1 MTPPN
6 ELEKLAEF
14 KTAIQSNK
22 GLERL
27 RAMQY
32 LQQMNNQGLMG
43 MPQVTEQPVVQR
55 SNGGKVFNNLDEATA
70 ANLPPGSKFFIADMP
85 ETFFVDADGAIGKEI
100 QEGMLAGL
108 DAYTPQDIGD
118 GSISPEDAIA
128 YNKYL
133 RNISQSNQD
142 RPQYNRR
149 IDAEQYGDIG
159 AQGRAGG
166 GQVAPDSMA
175 QGLAGLGRNG
185 DSMLLH
191 INPEE
196 LEGLA
201 SVGEI
206 TYNPITGL
214 PEAWGFKSFFK
225 PFKQAF
231 KSVKKVAKSK
241 AFRMIAPLA
250 LTIAAPYLAASFFP
264 ATFGVAGVTGG
275 LAAQVAAMGPVAFG
289 AATAMGSGLG
299 ALAGGAKPKDALKAA
314 AMSGITAGGMRGFTN
329 YMDPNINS
337 VYGPTYGSNAAG
349 NVNAVGK
356 VGNLTTTFKPDPSVS
371 QVANKPGVDFGQY
384 GSTDSL
390 VSPDYYSGGGNQ
402 FVNTADIGAGS
413 LQMDP
418 SLLQTNIPAT
428 PAYSGNASNM
438 TGGKYS
444 PVSYAAQ
451 DARTIN
457 LASNAPPS
465 SAPVATSPT
474 AYDTLYGTNQAG
486 QLTLPGGDAGGRF
499 STGGSN
505 DSIYT
510 VGSDLPGGQYTPPSI
525 KDQAMDAL
533 TDNKVGRAVS
543 KAGDYLEGTKVGDIG
558 GAMYDDFS
566 TAQGLGKLAIIDS
579 QIPDYAEDY
588 AMQDERK
595 RQIEELEKLGFDVEL
610 SDEETGFNQTVVVRD
625 SSGKVMPQNLTLQDL
640 IDRAYG
646 RTPRTMLTD
655 TISYKPATATAKN
668 GGLINLA
675 GGGNFSG
682 MVQGNGHGMEDN
694 VYMPIEEQGQQV
706 GTLAVSPSEYVVDAY
721 TMSALGNGNANE
733 GAKVMDGV
741 VESVRKKAY
750 GTMRQPN
757 EINGLQAL
765 KPMMMGV

>member
-201 SVGEI
+201 SLGNI

-214 PEAWGFKSFFK
+214 PEAWSLKSFFK
-225 PFKQAF
+225 PFKQAA
-231 KSVKKVAKSK
+231 KGIKKVAKSK
-241 AFRMIAPLA
+241 AFRMLAPLA

-264 ATFGVAGVTGG
+264 ATFGVGSASLMAGG
-275 LAAQVAAMGPVAFG
+275 LSAQVAAMGPIAFG
-289 AATAMGSGLG
+289 AATAIGSGLG
-299 ALAGGAKPKDALKAA
+299 ALAGGAKPGDALKAA
-314 AMSGITAGGMRGFTN
+314 ALSGITAGGMRGFTN
-329 YMDPNINS
+329 YMDPNIKS
-337 VYGPTYGSNAAG
+337 VYGPTYGSNAAAGTKSLNVAGMAKTGAPSSITG
-349 NVNAVGK
+349 NVNPSY
-356 VGNLTTTFKPDPSVS
+356 GNPAGVPQPKSY
-371 QVANKPGVDFGQY
+371 ANLSLA
-384 GSTDSL
+384 GSTEVQPGTIAYD
-390 VSPDYYSGGGNQ
+390 Q
-402 FVNTADIGAGS
+402 
-413 LQMDP
+413 
-418 SLLQTNIPAT
+418 T
-428 PAYSGNASNM
+428 PAYGQ
-438 TGGKYS
+438 GGTTQFTPS
-444 PVSYAAQ
+444 QAVDTA
-451 DARTIN
+451 TIN
-457 LASNAPPS
+457 PRINNTEIVGNFSPNPNPPVDMSRVTGYEVPNAQFGPPSNA
-465 SAPVATSPT
+465 VAD
-474 AYDTLYGTNQAG
+474 AGTGYSQTYA
-486 QLTLPGGDAGGRF
+486 GGDGPNMLQRAGDQLA
-499 STGGSN
+499 
-505 DSIYT
+505 DS
-510 VGSDLPGGQYTPPSI
+510 Q
-525 KDQAMDAL
+525 
-533 TDNKVGRAVS
+533 VGRAVS
-543 KAGDYLEGTKVGDIG
+543 DAGNYVGDIQMGDYNLGEIG
-558 GAMYDDFS
+558 GSIVDDYGS
-566 TAQGLGKLAIIDS
+566 GSGLLKAGAIAS
-579 QIPDYAEDY
+579 MNPDYAEQY
-588 AMQDERK
+588 ELEDERK
-595 RQIEELEKLGFDVEL
+595 RKQEELERLGYKVEL
-610 SDEETGFNQTVVVRD
+610 SDAETGFNQTMVIRD
-625 SSGKVMPQNLTLQDL
+625 PSGTVLPSNLSIQDIL
-640 IDRAYG
+640 DRVYG
-646 RTPRTMLTD
+646 RTARTNLVDRT
-655 TISYKPATATAKN
+655 SYASATAKN

-721 TMSALGNGNANE
+721 TMSALGNGNANQ

-750 GTMRQPN
+750 GTIRQPN
-757 EINGLQAL
+757 EISGLQAL

>member
-55 SNGGKVFNNLDEATA
+55 SKGGTVFNNLDEATA

-100 QEGMLAGL
+100 QEGMTAGL
-108 DAYTPQDIGD
+108 DAYTSQDIGD
-118 GSISPEDAIA
+118 GSISPEDAIE

-149 IDAEQYGDIG
+149 INAERYGDIG

-166 GQVAPDSMA
+166 GQVAPDQMA
-175 QGLAGLGRNG
+175 QGLAGLGRYG

-201 SVGEI
+201 SLGKI

-214 PEAWGFKSFFK
+214 PEAFGFSSFFK
-225 PFKQAF
+225 PFKQIAR
-231 KSVKKVAKSK
+231 SVKKVAKSK
-241 AFRMIAPLA
+241 AFRTLAPLA

-264 ATFGVAGVTGG
+264 ATFGVAGVAGG
-275 LAAQVAAMGPVAFG
+275 LSAQVAAMGPVAFG

-299 ALAGGAKPKDALKAA
+299 ALAGGAKPGDALKAA

-329 YMDPNINS
+329 YMDPNIKS
-337 VYGPTYGSNAAG
+337 VYGPTYGGGNAAG
-349 NVNAVGK
+349 NVNTVGK
-356 VGNLTTTFKPDPSVS
+356 VGNLSTSFGDVGTPAPSIDK
-371 QVANKPGVDFGQY
+371 VASTGADFGQY

-390 VSPDYYSGGGNQ
+390 VSPNYYSGGTGNQ
-402 FVNTADIGAGS
+402 FVTGDLGVSPMNV
-413 LQMDP
+413 DP
-418 SLLQTNIPAT
+418 SLLETAGMPVPQYTSQT
-428 PAYSGNASNM
+428 
-438 TGGKYS
+438 
-444 PVSYAAQ
+444 
-451 DARTIN
+451 
-457 LASNAPPS
+457 PS
-465 SAPVATSPT
+465 SFNVGNTGYSAGQAASPD
-474 AYDTLYGTNQAG
+474 AYNTLYNPNQAG

-499 STGGSN
+499 STGLGDQS
-505 DSIYT
+505 YT
-510 VGSDLPGGQYTPPSI
+510 VGSDLPGGQYTPPNI

-543 KAGDYLEGTKVGDIG
+543 RAGDYLEGTKVGDIG

-566 TAQGLGKLAIIDS
+566 TAQGLGKLALIDS
-579 QIPDYAEDY
+579 QIPDYTEQY
-588 AMQDERK
+588 AMEDARK
-595 RQIEELEKLGFDVEL
+595 RQLEELESLGYNVEL
-610 SDEETGFNQTVVVRD
+610 SDEDTGFNQTVVVRD
-625 SSGKVMPQNLTLQDL
+625 PSGTILPQNLTLQDIL
-640 IDRAYG
+640 DRAYG
-646 RTPRTMLTD
+646 RTPRTKLTD
-655 TISYKPATATAKN
+655 TISYAPATANAKH

-675 GGGNFSG
+675 HGGEFSG
-682 MVQGNGHGMEDN
+682 MVQGDGHGMEDN
-694 VYMPIEEQGQQV
+694 VYMPIKEQGQQV

-750 GTMRQPN
+750 GTIRQPN
-757 EINGLQAL
+757 QISGLQAL